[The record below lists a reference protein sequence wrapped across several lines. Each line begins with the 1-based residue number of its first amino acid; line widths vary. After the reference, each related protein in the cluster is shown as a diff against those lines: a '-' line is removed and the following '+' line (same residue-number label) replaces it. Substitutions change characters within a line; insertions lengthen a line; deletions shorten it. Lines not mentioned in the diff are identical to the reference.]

1 MDGRCP
7 AEPVLG
13 VFLGDTVKKLLLIG
27 TALLLT
33 ATSAQAEQMPPR
45 ARTMEC
51 AQEFVHRFYPHA
63 GTPTYLKATSSQ
75 RKARQKLEQTQ

>member
-1 MDGRCP
+1 
-7 AEPVLG
+7 
-13 VFLGDTVKKLLLIG
+13 VKKLLLIG

-51 AQEFVHRFYPHA
+51 AQEFVHRFYPLNS
-63 GTPTYLKATSSQ
+63 PQLLKMMKERGCTESGCPRPIPRRYVVQ
-75 RKARQKLEQTQ
+75 GRKWCAEQGR